1 MATRLFAAAF
11 LLASIL
17 VAWVTI
23 TIPFAARTLQLAIG
37 VSMAYVAWLAWRGSR
52 VMRRSLLDARS
63 GASEPTGLANDLPF
77 VSLIVPA
84 RNEQEVI
91 DDTVRS
97 LSAIRYH
104 REGTPAFEVL
114 VVDDGSD
121 DATGEAARSAVQDGA
136 SVSVRRREPGSG
148 RATKGAVLA
157 FAMPYVSG
165 DVIGIIDADTRVDP
179 SFLERVMRAWT
190 RDPRADALQV
200 ARRPRN
206 ADHSWLTAGAGRG
219 AAHGHG
225 QPMRSLG
232 DRWHRGAARQRDVR
246 AARGTRG
253 GGRMER
259 AVLDRGPGAV
269 DTPVGLWATRDPGA
283 RGRGGGG
290 GGRDAGC
297 AVASAAALGGGQ
309 SAASPRAWSRSA
321 GRVAAAQSQ
330 GRFPGVHRRIPHS
343 AAVRGHHRGL
353 PRHHPDAP
361 TSRLDG
367 PGDPVHRLRLR
378 GVPAGPGW
386 PRGRGTAWAAA
397 GWRCNAWRPLPEPLA
412 GGGAGGAG
420 PHRASGPSPPVS
432 SRRVARLAARTHEL
446 APGGDRHSRTDRARQ
461 PTPRASRRRRPSPLP
476 MAA

>member
-206 ADHSWLTAGAGRG
+206 ADHSWLTRAQAEEQLMDMASQCGRWVTDG
-219 AAHGHG
+219 TAELRGNGMFVRREALESVGG
-225 QPMRSLG
+225 WSERSLTEDLELSTRLSAYG
-232 DRWHRGAARQRDVR
+232 RHVTLGPEAEVGEEAVETLDALWRQRLR
-246 AARGTRG
+246 WAEGSLRRLL
-253 GGRMER
+253 EH
-259 AVLDRGPGAV
+259 GPGLLAGSEPLSRKADFLAFTGEFLIPPLFV
-269 DTPVGLWATRDPGA
+269 ATI
-283 RGRGGGG
+283 
-290 GGRDAGC
+290 
-297 AVASAAALGGGQ
+297 VASLVTIPMPRPVDWTVPVTLFIGYGFGVFLLGLGG
-309 SAASPRAWSRSA
+309 
-321 GRVAAAQSQ
+321 
-330 GRFPGVHRRIPHS
+330 
-343 AAVRGHHRGL
+343 L
-353 PRHHPDAP
+353 
-361 TSRLDG
+361 
-367 PGDPVHRLRLR
+367 
-378 GVPAGPGW
+378 
-386 PRGRGTAWAAA
+386 AAA
-397 GWRCNAWRPLPEPLA
+397 GRRGLSLVGGATRGALFLSHWLVVVPAALVRIAFGPEPA
-412 GGGAGGAG
+412 GFVQTR
-420 PHRASGPSPPVS
+420 RAP
-432 SRRVARLAARTHEL
+432 
-446 APGGDRHSRTDRARQ
+446 
-461 PTPRASRRRRPSPLP
+461 RRPD
-476 MAA
+476 A

>member
-121 DATGEAARSAVQDGA
+121 DATGEAARSAAQDGA

-206 ADHSWLTAGAGRG
+206 ADHSWLTRAQAEEQLMDMASQCGRWVTDGTAELRGNGMFVRREALEAVGGWSERSLTEDLELSTRLSAYGRHVTLGPEAEVGEEAVETLDALWRQRLRWAEGSLRRLLEHGPGLLAGSQPLSRKADFLAFTGEFLIPPLFVATIVASLVTIPMPRPVDWTVPVTLFIGYGFGVFLLGLGGLAAAGR
-219 AAHGHG
+219 
-225 QPMRSLG
+225 
-232 DRWHRGAARQRDVR
+232 
-246 AARGTRG
+246 
-253 GGRMER
+253 
-259 AVLDRGPGAV
+259 
-269 DTPVGLWATRDPGA
+269 
-283 RGRGGGG
+283 
-290 GGRDAGC
+290 
-297 AVASAAALGGGQ
+297 
-309 SAASPRAWSRSA
+309 
-321 GRVAAAQSQ
+321 
-330 GRFPGVHRRIPHS
+330 
-343 AAVRGHHRGL
+343 RGL
-353 PRHHPDAP
+353 PLVGGATRGALFLSHWLVVVPAALVRIAFGPEPAGFVQTRRAPRRPDA
-361 TSRLDG
+361 
-367 PGDPVHRLRLR
+367 
-378 GVPAGPGW
+378 
-386 PRGRGTAWAAA
+386 
-397 GWRCNAWRPLPEPLA
+397 
-412 GGGAGGAG
+412 
-420 PHRASGPSPPVS
+420 
-432 SRRVARLAARTHEL
+432 
-446 APGGDRHSRTDRARQ
+446 
-461 PTPRASRRRRPSPLP
+461 
-476 MAA
+476 